1 MRISDW
7 SSDVCS
13 SDLLVFRATLT
24 ARNDR
29 AGMAHPTARRG
40 GTPSDETDHRL
51 LASAL
56 RLILDELRRFFLGA
70 TADLADHDDRFR
82 CIIGQIQFQH
92 IDEVGAVDGIAA
104 NAQDR
109 KSTRLNS
116 WGLMHCLLRDRK

>member
-1 MRISDW
+1 
-7 SSDVCS
+7 
-13 SDLLVFRATLT
+13 
-24 ARNDR
+24 
-29 AGMAHPTARRG
+29 MAHQTARRG

-56 RLILDELRRFFLGA
+56 RLILDELRRFFLSA

-104 NAQDR
+104 NAHRCRLTQD
-109 KSTRLNS
+109 NS
-116 WGLMHCLLRDRK
+116 CGLMHCLRSEEHTSELQSLIRTSYAVFCLRKKKNRNANV

>member
-1 MRISDW
+1 
-7 SSDVCS
+7 
-13 SDLLVFRATLT
+13 
-24 ARNDR
+24 
-29 AGMAHPTARRG
+29 MAHQTARRG

-56 RLILDELRRFFLGA
+56 RLILDELRRFFLSA

-104 NAQDR
+104 NAHR
-109 KSTRLNS
+109 CRLTQANS
-116 WGLMHCLLRDRK
+116 CGLRSEEHTSELQSLMRNSYAVFCLK